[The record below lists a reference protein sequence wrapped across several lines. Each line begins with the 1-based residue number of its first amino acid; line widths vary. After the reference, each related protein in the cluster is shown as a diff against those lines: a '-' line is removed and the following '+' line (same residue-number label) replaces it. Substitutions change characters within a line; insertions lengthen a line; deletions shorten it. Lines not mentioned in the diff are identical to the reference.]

1 LPCFFCQIK
10 RTNAC
15 SSQISG
21 SERPDLQAK
30 SALAAGWSSHCLTAP
45 HSSNHKGSQMLLC
58 IATSE
63 SQKCNLNNIF
73 YKSKGHFAT
82 GKRALS
88 AFSENF
94 GGGCLPPPPFLRP
107 RHPVLHYFYSV

>member
-1 LPCFFCQIK
+1 
-10 RTNAC
+10 
-15 SSQISG
+15 
-21 SERPDLQAK
+21 LQAK

-58 IATSE
+58 IATSV

-82 GKRALS
+82 GKRSLS
-88 AFSENF
+88 VFSENF
-94 GGGCLPPPPFLRP
+94 APPPGSYAPGIQYFIIFTLSNLGESAGTQLSFLTMTIIHHFWASNSR
-107 RHPVLHYFYSV
+107 